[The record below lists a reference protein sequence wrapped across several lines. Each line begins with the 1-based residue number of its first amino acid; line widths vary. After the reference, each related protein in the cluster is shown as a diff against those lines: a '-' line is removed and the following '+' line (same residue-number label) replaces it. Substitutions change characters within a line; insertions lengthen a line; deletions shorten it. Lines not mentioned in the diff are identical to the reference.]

1 MHVIILYIYNTIYIY
16 IYILCS
22 LGTRLFVV
30 HPLALWACKV
40 ESLLAKAY
48 SVVYITTLIPSC
60 KHVPDS

>member
-1 MHVIILYIYNTIYIY
+1 MHVIILYIYNTIYIYIY

-48 SVVYITTLIPSC
+48 SVVYITNSDPIL
-60 KHVPDS
+60 